1 MGIPIKA
8 ISVVRPGGS
17 LIAAGKKTLEVRRW
31 HPLLQLGENLL
42 VVENNR
48 FLKGEDED
56 QGAAVAIV
64 RVTAVRP
71 FCKFDMALACASS
84 FEEGWLAWVL
94 SDVRS
99 LAFPIPVAARRKI
112 YEVELPDDF
121 PTAQIGAHLSV

>member
-1 MGIPIKA
+1 MGISIKA
-8 ISVVRPGGS
+8 ISIVRPSGS
-17 LIAAGKKTLEVRRW
+17 LIAAGKKTLEIRRW
-31 HPLLQLGENLL
+31 HPPLQLGENLL

-56 QGAAVAIV
+56 QGAAVAVV

-71 FCKFDMALACASS
+71 FCAFDMASACASS
-84 FEEGWLAWVL
+84 FEEGWLAWEL

-99 LAFPIPVAARRKI
+99 LAFPIPMVAKRKI

-121 PTAQIGAHLSV
+121 LTMQKS